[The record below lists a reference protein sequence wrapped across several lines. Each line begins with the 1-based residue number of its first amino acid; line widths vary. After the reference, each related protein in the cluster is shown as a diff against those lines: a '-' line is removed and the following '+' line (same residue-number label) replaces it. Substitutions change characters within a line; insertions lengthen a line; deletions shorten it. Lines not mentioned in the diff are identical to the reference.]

1 MFNDRIDG
9 AKKLAQ
15 RLHGY
20 QKSPDAVIFGL
31 PRGGV
36 VVGFVLHQ
44 ELELPLDVFVTRRL
58 RAPRKRDLALGAV
71 TETGS
76 VYRDPDV
83 FDVVRPS
90 EEYVQQEIARENEE
104 IERRRKLYR
113 PDRDRTD
120 VKGRTVLVV
129 DDGIA
134 TGSSA
139 IAAVHALRDLGA
151 EKVVVAAPVAS
162 PSAVRKLDQAA
173 DMVVVV
179 DEPVAFSSVSAHYGT
194 FGEVSD
200 EAVVRYLAGVRGQAP
215 AQTRGGRAS
224 G

>member
-20 QKSPDAVIFGL
+20 QGSPDTVIFGL

-44 ELELPLDVFVTRRL
+44 ELELALDVYITRRL
-58 RAPRKRDLALGAV
+58 RAPGRRDLAIGAV
-71 TETGS
+71 TESGS
-76 VYRDPDV
+76 VYRDPDTFEV
-83 FDVVRPS
+83 ARPS
-90 EEYVQQEIARENEE
+90 EDYVDREIARELKE
-104 IERRRKLYR
+104 IERRRRLYR
-113 PDRDRTD
+113 PDRDLTD

-139 IAAVHALRDLGA
+139 IAAVHGLRDLDAG
-151 EKVVVAAPVAS
+151 KIVVAAPVAA

-173 DMVVVV
+173 DLVVVV
-179 DEPVAFSSVSAHYGT
+179 DEPIAFSSVSSHYRS

-200 EAVVRYLAGVRGQAP
+200 EAVVRYLTGGGTPVATR
-215 AQTRGGRAS
+215 RGGAS